1 MAQTLSANIN
11 GTIANV
17 AYNDLYLDQD
27 GNISI
32 SRDLNALIEEC
43 AQVAKT
49 LLGECIYN
57 VNIGIPYQQ
66 AVWIGVP
73 NPQQFNASL
82 RNAFLNINGV
92 VEVVSLIV
100 IQNDSSDVNSLA
112 FNASINTI
120 YGIGTLNG

>member
-1 MAQTLSANIN
+1 MTQTLSANIN
-11 GTIANV
+11 GTIPNV
-17 AYNDLYLDQD
+17 AYNDLYLDQE
-27 GNISI
+27 GNISV
-32 SRDLNALIEEC
+32 STDLNALIEEC
-43 AQVAKT
+43 AQAAKT

-73 NPQQFNASL
+73 NPQQFNAAL

-100 IQNDSSDVNSLA
+100 IQSDPADVNTLT
-112 FNASINTI
+112 FNAEINTI
-120 YGIGTLNG
+120 YGLGTLNG